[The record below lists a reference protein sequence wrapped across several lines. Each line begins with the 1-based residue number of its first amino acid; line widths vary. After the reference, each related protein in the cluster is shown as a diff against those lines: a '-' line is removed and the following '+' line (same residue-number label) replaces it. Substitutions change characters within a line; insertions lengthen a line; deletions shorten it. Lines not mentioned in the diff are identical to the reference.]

1 MCDSDRYLIRNC
13 PRVYAYCSI
22 MNDLIKRKQLS
33 CCISVVWYLI
43 HSWHKLSKLQVNRI
57 CLIDKPI
64 AAMFRLNLKIA
75 LRNLWRNKTSSVINI
90 VGLAVGLSACLLLL
104 LYVNYEMN
112 FDRHFKDSDK
122 VYQVMTNFQDAN
134 GKITSTGDV
143 PGNGIAMAIKTRIPE
158 VDAIAR
164 IGGGDESLIANKEK
178 IFKKSDLFADPEILK
193 IFNYEFITGNPVTAL
208 NTPDA
213 IILTETTAKI
223 LFGSTDVLNKTV
235 RYQNRNDL
243 KVTGVIKN
251 LPANVSFRFDYLM
264 SWSFY
269 ESINDYVKK
278 PSWGDFNFPVMAKV
292 NDPANIELINAKVKK
307 LFNENYTAQRNENF
321 LFPLTDI
328 HLHGEFLNGKSIGG
342 DIERIYLFIALAFGI
357 LLVACINFMNMA
369 TAKSERRAK
378 EVGIKKTIGA
388 TRGSL
393 VIQFLTEAMVLTAV
407 AVLIAITI
415 VEVTLPV
422 FNNLLGI
429 DIAIGYTNTGYWLGI
444 LSVALLT
451 GLLSGTYPA
460 LFLSSF
466 NPIQT
471 LKKKTARTKLIPF
484 NIRQVLVVVQ
494 FCFAI
499 ILIIATLVIY
509 KQMQF
514 IKNRPIGYNINLL
527 AEMPQDGELNNKF
540 DLLKAQLLKSGAVTA
555 VNKSSRGMTNVS
567 SWFYGFQWPGM
578 EEKGKEIVF
587 NRLETQYDFVKTNGV
602 ELVAGRDFSRDFAS
616 DSAGI
621 MLSSTA
627 VKMMKLKNPLGTN
640 VNLFGNQLKVI
651 GVFKDFIWSSPYRSG
666 NPMVIIFN
674 KNPGGNI
681 NMRLNPAN
689 SVSRN
694 VELISTITK
703 NINPEYPVEIKFVND
718 LFSEKLQ
725 SERILGILANL
736 FGGIAI
742 LISCLGLYGLV
753 AYSAEQRTK
762 EFGVRRVLGAS
773 IGNIM
778 RLLSVSFLKM
788 VFIAACIGVPLA
800 YYLMNRWL
808 GEFEFRTTISWPI
821 VLISIS
827 GTVVIAF
834 LTVSFQAYKAAKAN
848 PVEALKYE

>member
-1 MCDSDRYLIRNC
+1 M
-13 PRVYAYCSI
+13 
-22 MNDLIKRKQLS
+22 
-33 CCISVVWYLI
+33 
-43 HSWHKLSKLQVNRI
+43 
-57 CLIDKPI
+57 
-64 AAMFRLNLKIA
+64 
-75 LRNLWRNKTSSVINI
+75 INI

-122 VYQVMTNFQDAN
+122 VYQVMTNFQDAT

-143 PGNGIAMAIKTRIPE
+143 PGNGIAMAIKAKVPE
-158 VDAIAR
+158 VDAITR
-164 IGGGDESLIANKEK
+164 IGGGSESLIANQAKV
-178 IFKKSDLFADPEILK
+178 FKRADLFGDPEILK
-193 IFNYEFITGNPVTAL
+193 VFNYEFIVGDPGTAL

-213 IILTETTAKI
+213 IILTEETAKL

-243 KVTGVIKN
+243 KVTGVIKD
-251 LPANVSFRFDYLM
+251 LPLNISVRFDYLM

-269 ESINDYVKK
+269 ESINDYVKN
-278 PSWGDFNFPVMAKV
+278 PGWGNFSFLAIARV
-292 NDPANIELINAKVKK
+292 NNTDNIELINSKVKK

-321 LFPLTDI
+321 LFPLADK
-328 HLHGEFLNGKSIGG
+328 HLHGEFLNGKSVGG
-342 DIERIYLFIALAFGI
+342 DIERIYLFVALAFGI

-388 TRGSL
+388 TRNSL
-393 VIQFLTEAMVLTAV
+393 IIQFLTEAMVLTMA
-407 AVLIAITI
+407 AVLIAVAI
-415 VEVTLPV
+415 VELSLPV
-422 FNNLLGI
+422 FSNLLDI
-429 DIAIGYTNTGYWLGI
+429 KIAIDYTNLNYWLSI
-444 LSVALLT
+444 LAVVFLT
-451 GLLSGTYPA
+451 GLLAGAYPA

-471 LKKKTARTKLIPF
+471 LKKKTARTKLIPI
-484 NIRQVLVVVQ
+484 NIRQVLVVGQ

-499 ILIIATLVIY
+499 MLIIATLVIY

-514 IKNRPIGYNINLL
+514 IKNRPVGYRIDLL
-527 AEMPQDGELNNKF
+527 AEMPQDGELFHKF
-540 DLLKAQLLKSGAVTA
+540 ELFKDQLLKTGAVTS
-555 VNKSSRGMTNVS
+555 VSQSSQSMTRVGN
-567 SWFYGFQWPGM
+567 WFYGFEWPGM

-587 NRLETQYDFVKTNGV
+587 NRLQTTYDFVKTSGV

-616 DSAGI
+616 DTAAI
-621 MLSSTA
+621 LLSSTA
-627 VKMMKLKNPLGTN
+627 VKVMKLKNPIGMN
-640 VNLFGNQLKVI
+640 VKLFGNQLRVI
-651 GVFKDFIWSSPYRSG
+651 GVFKDFIWDSPYHSG
-666 NPMVIIFN
+666 RQMVINFN
-674 KNPGGNI
+674 KHEGGNI
-681 NMRLNPAN
+681 KMRLNPAN
-689 SVSRN
+689 SLSKN
-694 VELISTITK
+694 VELISTVTK
-703 NINPEYPVEIKFVND
+703 KINPSYPVEVKFANE
-718 LFSEKLQ
+718 LFDRKLK

-773 IGNIM
+773 VGNIM
-778 RLLSVSFLKM
+778 KLLSVSFLKM

-808 GEFEFRTTISWPI
+808 TAFEFRTTISWSI
-821 VLISIS
+821 ILISIA
-827 GTVVIAF
+827 GTAIIAF
-834 LTVSFQAYKAAKAN
+834 LTVSFQAYKAATAN

>member
-1 MCDSDRYLIRNC
+1 MCDSDRYLILNC
-13 PRVYAYCSI
+13 PRVYAYRSI
-22 MNDLIKRKQLS
+22 MNGLIKRKQLS

-278 PSWGDFNFPVMAKV
+278 PSWGDFNFPVMARV

-555 VNKSSRGMTNVS
+555 VNKSSRGMTNVG

-827 GTVVIAF
+827 GTVIIAF

>member
-1 MCDSDRYLIRNC
+1 
-13 PRVYAYCSI
+13 
-22 MNDLIKRKQLS
+22 
-33 CCISVVWYLI
+33 
-43 HSWHKLSKLQVNRI
+43 
-57 CLIDKPI
+57 
-64 AAMFRLNLKIA
+64 MFRLNLKIA

-122 VYQVMTNFQDAN
+122 VYQVMTNFQDAA
-134 GKITSTGDV
+134 GKITSTGGV
-143 PGNGIAMAIKTRIPE
+143 PGNGIAMAIKTKIPE
-158 VDAIAR
+158 VDEVTR

-178 IFKKSDLFADPEILK
+178 VFKKRSLFGDPEILK
-193 IFNYEFITGNPVTAL
+193 IFNYEFITGDPATAL

-213 IILTETTAKI
+213 MILTESTAKL

-243 KVTGVIKN
+243 RVTGVIKD
-251 LPANVSFRFDYLM
+251 LPTNISLRFDYLM
-264 SWSFY
+264 PWSFF
-269 ESINDYVKK
+269 ESINDYVKNMK
-278 PSWGDFNFPVMAKV
+278 WGDFNFPVMVKV
-292 NDPANIELINAKVKK
+292 NDPANIDLINSKVKK
-307 LFNENYTAQRNENF
+307 LFNENYTAQKNENF
-321 LFPLTDI
+321 LFPLVDT

-342 DIERIYLFIALAFGI
+342 DIERVYLFIALAFGI

-369 TAKSERRAK
+369 TAKSERRTK

-388 TRGSL
+388 TRSSL
-393 VIQFLTEAMVLTAV
+393 VIQFLTEAMVLTTV
-407 AVLIAITI
+407 AVLIAVTI

-422 FNNLLGI
+422 FNNLLEI

-444 LSVALLT
+444 LTVALLT

-471 LKKKTARTKLIPF
+471 LKKKTARAKLIPF

-514 IKNRPIGYNINLL
+514 IKNRPIGYHINSL
-527 AEMPQDGELNNKF
+527 AEMPQDGELNGKF
-540 DLLKAQLLKSGAVTA
+540 DLFKEQLLKSGAVTA
-555 VNKSSRGMTNVS
+555 VNKSSRGMTNVG

-602 ELVAGRDFSRDFAS
+602 EMLAGRDFSRDFAS

-627 VKMMKLKNPLGTN
+627 VKMMKLKDPLGMN

-674 KNPGGNI
+674 KNPGGSI

-703 NINPEYPVEIKFVND
+703 NINPDYPVEIKFVND
-718 LFSEKLQ
+718 LFSKKMQ
-725 SERILGILANL
+725 SEKILGILANL

-808 GEFEFRTTISWPI
+808 TGFEFRTSISWPI
-821 VLISIS
+821 VLVSIT
-827 GTVVIAF
+827 GTVIIAF

>member
-1 MCDSDRYLIRNC
+1 
-13 PRVYAYCSI
+13 
-22 MNDLIKRKQLS
+22 
-33 CCISVVWYLI
+33 
-43 HSWHKLSKLQVNRI
+43 
-57 CLIDKPI
+57 
-64 AAMFRLNLKIA
+64 MFRLNLKIA

-122 VYQVMTNFQDAN
+122 VYQVMTNFQDAT
-134 GKITSTGDV
+134 GKITSTGGI
-143 PGNGIAMAIKTRIPE
+143 PGNGIAMAIRTKIPE
-158 VDAIAR
+158 VNELSR
-164 IGGGDESLIANKEK
+164 IGGNDESLIANKEK
-178 IFKKSDLFADPEILK
+178 VFKMRDLFADPEILR
-193 IFNYEFITGNPVTAL
+193 IFNYEFITGNPSTAL

-213 IILTETTAKI
+213 VILTESTAKL

-243 KVTGVIKN
+243 KVTGVIKD
-251 LPANVSFRFDYLM
+251 LPTNISLRFDYLM
-264 SWSFY
+264 PWSFF
-269 ESINDYVKK
+269 ESINDYVKNMN
-278 PSWGDFNFPVMAKV
+278 WGDFNFPVMVKV
-292 NDPANIELINAKVKK
+292 NDPANIDLINSKVKK

-321 LFPLTDI
+321 LFPLVDT

-342 DIERIYLFIALAFGI
+342 DIERIYLFVALAFGI

-388 TRGSL
+388 TSSSL
-393 VIQFLTEAMVLTAV
+393 VIQFLTEAMVLTTV
-407 AVLIAITI
+407 AVLIAVTI
-415 VEVTLPV
+415 VEVTLPI

-429 DIAIGYTNTGYWLGI
+429 HIAIGYTNTNYWLGI
-444 LSVALLT
+444 LAVALLT

-471 LKKKTARTKLIPF
+471 LKKKTARAKLIPF

-514 IKNRPIGYNINLL
+514 IKNRPIGYNTNLL
-527 AEMPQDGELNNKF
+527 AEMPQDGELNGKF
-540 DLLKAQLLKSGAVTA
+540 DLFKEQLLKSGAVTA
-555 VNKSSRGMTNVS
+555 LNKSSRGMTNVG

-602 ELVAGRDFSRDFAS
+602 ELLAGRDFSRDFAS

-627 VKMMKLKNPLGTN
+627 VKMMKLKNPLGMN

-674 KNPGGNI
+674 KNPGGSI

-694 VELISTITK
+694 VELISAITK
-703 NINPEYPVEIKFVND
+703 NINPEYPVEISFVND
-718 LFSEKLQ
+718 LFLKKMQSEK
-725 SERILGILANL
+725 ILGILANL

-762 EFGVRRVLGAS
+762 EFGVRRVLGATV
-773 IGNIM
+773 GNIM

-788 VFIAACIGVPLA
+788 VFIAACIGVPLS

-808 GEFEFRTTISWPI
+808 TGFEFRTTISWPI
-821 VLISIS
+821 VLISIA
-827 GTVVIAF
+827 GTVIIAF